1 MVGICWKIPRHFVGG
16 SRESTC
22 LILFKKK
29 LKVQLAIYACGLGTS
44 IFFFCMNRKIL
55 SLHYLGLGSLH
66 FLRALRAI
74 VSFYVWMNSDPCDQ
88 SGDKRRNL
96 CGFCMYPCRQWHL
109 HYHFFVAGLA
119 LVKRNSPFL
128 LGSDKCS
135 EFHLHIYAR
144 TGHPLEMLTTT
155 CCSTTNVL
163 KASLEDRGRESPSAL
178 FVTGTAERFC
188 HVPSH
193 SSSSQWPD
201 LSIADIISTEIYESF
216 VSVIGT
222 EQWDKHVTYFNAK
235 HYWVLN
241 SISSTKTT
249 GIALDPCTKV
259 TLLQNTEMRY
269 GCREKG
275 LGGLCWLGNC
285 M

>member
-1 MVGICWKIPRHFVGG
+1 
-16 SRESTC
+16 
-22 LILFKKK
+22 
-29 LKVQLAIYACGLGTS
+29 
-44 IFFFCMNRKIL
+44 MNRKIL

-155 CCSTTNVL
+155 CCSTTN
-163 KASLEDRGRESPSAL
+163 SLFRKIGEENLPRL
-178 FVTGTAERFC
+178 C
-188 HVPSH
+188 L
-193 SSSSQWPD
+193 SQEQLNVFATFRRILLL
-201 LSIADIISTEIYESF
+201 LS
-216 VSVIGT
+216 
-222 EQWDKHVTYFNAK
+222 
-235 HYWVLN
+235 
-241 SISSTKTT
+241 
-249 GIALDPCTKV
+249 DPV
-259 TLLQNTEMRY
+259 FR
-269 GCREKG
+269 
-275 LGGLCWLGNC
+275 
-285 M
+285 